1 MSQRGDGDVR
11 KPVSRFGYLL
21 MIALAVAWAFYHLR
35 GPHGFQAWRQK
46 RQLIQ
51 QLEERNRELARQ
63 LALKREGI
71 DVLGWYGPAQELEI
85 RKRLKLVKP
94 NDKVYVITQ

>member
-1 MSQRGDGDVR
+1 MRR
-11 KPVSRFGYLL
+11 PFSRIGYFLI
-21 MIALAVAWAFYHLR
+21 IALAVGWAFYNLR
-35 GPHGFQAWRQK
+35 GPHGFQAWMQK

-71 DVLGWYGPAQELEI
+71 DMLGWYGPAQELEI